1 MMKRWPRHSI
11 SWAHGDPSAS
21 DKADMQETENRFPEG
36 VTEGTNSTET
46 VPTSTS
52 LEELFLRVSKTLYRG
67 IRLLQTARPLLP

>member
-1 MMKRWPRHSI
+1 
-11 SWAHGDPSAS
+11 
-21 DKADMQETENRFPEG
+21 MQETENRFPEG